1 MAMKNYQ
8 EKIPNLRQVCEEM
21 REVGVL
27 PFKCQGRRKVTQKD
41 TNVIYHEY
49 QLHAGRSRKLD
60 QRNYEGNPR
69 RSRG

>member
-8 EKIPNLRQVCEEM
+8 EKRPNLRQVCEEM
-21 REVGVL
+21 REVRV
-27 PFKCQGRRKVTQKD
+27 PFQCQGRRRVTQKD

-60 QRNYEGNPR
+60 QRNYEGKPR
-69 RSRG
+69 RWRG